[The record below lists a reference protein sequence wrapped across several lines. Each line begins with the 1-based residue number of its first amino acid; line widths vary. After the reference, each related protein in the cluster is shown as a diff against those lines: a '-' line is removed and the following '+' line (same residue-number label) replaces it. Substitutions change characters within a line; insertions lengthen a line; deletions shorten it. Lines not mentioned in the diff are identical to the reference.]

1 MTYFIHSLFVLGAS
15 RSQTDEAVI
24 ACRFF
29 AGFFAG
35 PSLVLI
41 EGTFADI
48 WSAETTNT
56 YYAFLGSAS
65 YIGAALG
72 PLICGFVVTARSWRW
87 SQYVVLMVDAAILL
101 FASGM
106 PETYQ
111 REIPRRE
118 ARRRGEKLEQP
129 LAESGV
135 TIGQM
140 LKTTVFDPA
149 AMLVSE
155 PLVMLATV
163 HLLWNWAALFQW
175 FITVPTVLNMV
186 YGWSLQRAGVAFS
199 SAIAGSVLAV
209 VTSVAIE
216 QFLYRRHKRSGSTE
230 SFAIELRLIPAL
242 IGAPLMP
249 ASLFWIGWTAEPQTS
264 PYVPIVGTAVYVYGS
279 LLCVISIVPY
289 LFDAYPPAGTLSALT
304 IAAVMRILFGAA
316 IPLCILQAFT
326 NITGAWALS
335 SLGFVGFA
343 LMPAPFAL
351 FLFGQ
356 RLRERSRFTARVSI
370 HGNMHQHAHT
380 AHKETA

>member
-1 MTYFIHSLFVLGAS
+1 
-15 RSQTDEAVI
+15 
-24 ACRFF
+24 
-29 AGFFAG
+29 
-35 PSLVLI
+35 
-41 EGTFADI
+41 
-48 WSAETTNT
+48 
-56 YYAFLGSAS
+56 
-65 YIGAALG
+65 
-72 PLICGFVVTARSWRW
+72 
-87 SQYVVLMVDAAILL
+87 MVDLAILL

-140 LKTTVFDPA
+140 LKTTVLDPSV
-149 AMLVSE
+149 MLVSE
-155 PLVMLATV
+155 PLVMLATL

-186 YGWSLQRAGVAFS
+186 YGWTLQRAGVAFT
-199 SAIAGSVLAV
+199 SAIIGSVLAGA
-209 VTSVAIE
+209 TSIGIE
-216 QFLYRRHKRSGSTE
+216 QFFYRRHKRSGSMKPL
-230 SFAIELRLIPAL
+230 AIELRLIPAL
-242 IGAPLMP
+242 LGAPLMP

-304 IAAVMRILFGAA
+304 IAAVMRILLGAA

-335 SLGFVGFA
+335 ALGFVGFA
-343 LMPAPFAL
+343 VAPAPFAL
-351 FLFGQ
+351 FFFGK
-356 RLRERSRFTARVSI
+356 RLRARSRFSTRLSI
-370 HGNMHQHAHT
+370 HGNSTSHGESHVKLEA
-380 AHKETA
+380 

>member
-1 MTYFIHSLFVLGAS
+1 MLRFMNVTYPWLTSVERIGRSIFYFVTYFIHSLFILGAS
-15 RSQTDEAVI
+15 RSDRIGALLV
-24 ACRFF
+24 CRFF

-56 YYAFLGSAS
+56 YYAFLGCAS

-72 PLICGFVVTARSWRW
+72 PLICGFVVTARNWRW
-87 SQYVVLMVDAAILL
+87 NQYTALMIDAAILL

-155 PLVMLATV
+155 PLVMLATL
-163 HLLWNWAALFQW
+163 HLLWNWACLFQW

-186 YGWSLQRAGVAFS
+186 YGWSLQRAGVAFG
-199 SAIAGSVLAV
+199 SAIIGVWAA
-209 VTSVAIE
+209 
-216 QFLYRRHKRSGSTE
+216 
-230 SFAIELRLIPAL
+230 PA
-242 IGAPLMP
+242 
-249 ASLFWIGWTAEPQTS
+249 
-264 PYVPIVGTAVYVYGS
+264 
-279 LLCVISIVPY
+279 
-289 LFDAYPPAGTLSALT
+289 
-304 IAAVMRILFGAA
+304 
-316 IPLCILQAFT
+316 
-326 NITGAWALS
+326 
-335 SLGFVGFA
+335 
-343 LMPAPFAL
+343 
-351 FLFGQ
+351 
-356 RLRERSRFTARVSI
+356 
-370 HGNMHQHAHT
+370 
-380 AHKETA
+380 